1 MENNK
6 AGHLEGGAK
15 PEFSEPTTREAKSEF
30 FESLHRARE
39 ETKIR
44 IFRSLPSCAWDS
56 HQDGRMNGSP
66 GVSKTPGGSLIPP
79 RSQKAATSFRSR
91 RRMTQGR
98 GRPHHLQAEG
108 RRSDASLMEFSG
120 IASCTFVHTK
130 MSSARYRGNSRD
142 SGTG

>member
-15 PEFSEPTTREAKSEF
+15 PEFSEPTTREGKVTKVTVPHAREKSEF

-39 ETKIR
+39 ETKTRLFRLDLYARGKSAVLAVHQRAGEIR
-44 IFRSLPSCAWDS
+44 FFRRGQTRAWDS

-79 RSQKAATSFRSR
+79 EVKK
-91 RRMTQGR
+91 
-98 GRPHHLQAEG
+98 RP
-108 RRSDASLMEFSG
+108 RASAHVG
-120 IASCTFVHTK
+120 A
-130 MSSARYRGNSRD
+130 
-142 SGTG
+142 

>member
-15 PEFSEPTTREAKSEF
+15 PEFSEPTTREGKSAF

-39 ETKIR
+39 ETKTRLFRLDLYARGKSAVLAVHQRAGEIR
-44 IFRSLPSCAWDS
+44 FFRRGQTCAWDS

-79 RSQKAATSFRSR
+79 EVKK
-91 RRMTQGR
+91 
-98 GRPHHLQAEG
+98 RP
-108 RRSDASLMEFSG
+108 RASAHVG
-120 IASCTFVHTK
+120 A
-130 MSSARYRGNSRD
+130 
-142 SGTG
+142 